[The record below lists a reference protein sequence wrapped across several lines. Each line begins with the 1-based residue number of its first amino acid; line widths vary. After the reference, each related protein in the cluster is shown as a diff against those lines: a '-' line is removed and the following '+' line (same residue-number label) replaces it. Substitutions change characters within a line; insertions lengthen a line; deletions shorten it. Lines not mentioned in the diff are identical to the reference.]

1 MRPLILHNVPDE
13 ELYTGDDGVQRP
25 YAMLWPEYVTD
36 SPGSPDTPTPSNRKT
51 THNKFIT
58 RSTSLTTMNNDRG
71 DRQRTLPRTRAREVT
86 ESGSFGKST
95 RRSRSRT
102 GSAPPK
108 REDATMQ
115 SADKIFSS
123 YIKNRQQ
130 TTTTTAN
137 AANAATTSNQR
148 KSSFIGQPASQSQE
162 DSGSTAQA
170 STYRKEPTEVI
181 LRGYPSTSQQYAAIN
196 HYEQL
201 AGRICEDYSRE
212 PPIEARRYKS
222 DLRDPA
228 LTRRQPLT
236 KLERSKVSRVAS
248 GEHWVKITFESAEA
262 AEAAVISSP
271 QKIFGYLVYAE
282 LYHGLPPK
290 EDAAVMDTA
299 GDSGMI
305 DPFRSRVRRP
315 SQHHLEKNTG
325 FPKAAPGPA
334 LEHNAKLHESPT
346 GSQSSTQT
354 LDTATASTVT
364 VTGVALEQPREAEQQ
379 DGAYCRRIPEARR
392 VKLLPAEQALA
403 PQPTFQQWLLAWIP
417 LIGWFGGS
425 MIGNEVPR
433 NELGEFDFNRA
444 SLYWKL
450 MYYLDLW
457 FSLFSRE
464 LVSGDKD
471 D

>member
-25 YAMLWPEYVTD
+25 YAMYWGE
-36 SPGSPDTPTPSNRKT
+36 
-51 THNKFIT
+51 
-58 RSTSLTTMNNDRG
+58 G
-71 DRQRTLPRTRAREVT
+71 DRQRNLPRTRAREIT
-86 ESGSFGKST
+86 ETGSFGKST

-102 GSAPPK
+102 GSVQPR

-115 SADKIFSS
+115 SADKVFANYVAASKQKDSS
-123 YIKNRQQ
+123 AAGATTTTSNTTSAQRNPSYLGQ
-130 TTTTTAN
+130 TTT
-137 AANAATTSNQR
+137 
-148 KSSFIGQPASQSQE
+148 QSQE
-162 DSGSTAQA
+162 ESVSTAQA

-181 LRGYPSTSQQYAAIN
+181 LRGYSSPSQQYAAIN

-236 KLERSKVSRVAS
+236 AAERAKVSRVAS
-248 GEHWVKITFESAEA
+248 GEHWVKVTFESAEA
-262 AEAAVISSP
+262 AEAALFASP
-271 QKIFGYLVYAE
+271 QKILGHLVYAE
-282 LYHGLPPK
+282 PYHGLPPK
-290 EDAAVMDTA
+290 EDAAVLDVVGNT
-299 GDSGMI
+299 GKTNS
-305 DPFRSRVRRP
+305 FKSRSKRRRP
-315 SQHHLEKNTG
+315 SPPQKENPFFQPPVHKRIIPNQHESS
-325 FPKAAPGPA
+325 
-334 LEHNAKLHESPT
+334 ESDESPT
-346 GSQSSTQT
+346 ESPTSTMT
-354 LDTATASTVT
+354 VDTATASTAT
-364 VTGVALEQPREAEQQ
+364 VTGAAPEVTHIEQP
-379 DGAYCRRIPEARR
+379 DGAYSRKIPGARR
-392 VKLLPAEQALA
+392 VTLLPAEQALA

-433 NELGEFDFNRA
+433 NEVGEFDFSRA

-450 MYYLDLW
+450 MFYLDLW
-457 FSLFSRE
+457 FGLFGRE

>member
-25 YAMLWPEYVTD
+25 YAMLWPE
-36 SPGSPDTPTPSNRKT
+36 
-51 THNKFIT
+51 
-58 RSTSLTTMNNDRG
+58 G

-123 YIKNRQQ
+123 YLKNRQQ
-130 TTTTTAN
+130 TPTATATTTN
-137 AANAATTSNQR
+137 AAASSAQR
-148 KSSFIGQPASQSQE
+148 KSSFIGQPTSQSQE
-162 DSGSTAQA
+162 DTASTAQV

-181 LRGYPSTSQQYAAIN
+181 LRGYSSSSQQYAAIS
-196 HYEQL
+196 HYENL

-212 PPIEARRYKS
+212 PPIESRRYKS

-236 KLERSKVSRVAS
+236 NLERTKVSRVAS

-262 AEAAVISSP
+262 AEAALYASP
-271 QKIFGYLVYAE
+271 QKVYGYLVYAE
-282 LYHGLPPK
+282 PYHGLPPK
-290 EDAAVMDTA
+290 EDAAVLDAA

-305 DPFRSRVRRP
+305 DPFRTRGTPRRT
-315 SQHHLEKNTG
+315 SSYRLEKNTG
-325 FPKAAPGPA
+325 FPIPVPAPA
-334 LEHNAKLHESPT
+334 VDRIMKQHESPT

-354 LDTATASTVT
+354 MDTATASTVT
-364 VTGVALEQPREAEQQ
+364 VTGAALEQPQNAEQQ

-433 NELGEFDFNRA
+433 NEVGEFDFNRA

-450 MYYLDLW
+450 MFYLDLW
-457 FSLFSRE
+457 FSLFGRE

-471 D
+471 E